1 MKRLLIIILLLSLL
15 GLPAC
20 GLFGPGE
27 EETCEITV
35 CLGPDPGELD
45 PQQDGA
51 DRTGSAEQDAYSL
64 HLFEGLMRYAPGTA
78 AAGSDADMLSVTLEP
93 GQAASYE
100 VSEDGLTWTFRLRD
114 DIFWSDGSP
123 VTAADFVF
131 AWQRLADPANDCP
144 DSRLLAGVVAG
155 ASAILAGEAE
165 PASLG
170 VAAPDDKTF
179 TVTLER
185 PFPRFPE
192 LTAKPALFPL
202 PAAAVQ
208 EWGPEWATA
217 DRLLDDGS
225 ILTNGAFRVEQWQ
238 EGSLKLVRNEY
249 YYDAENIGPDALTF
263 LFSDSEAE
271 VLQLFENEECGF
283 IRGFPT
289 AAAAELA
296 AAGCCFDLPRPGQ
309 CVLQFNCERL
319 PDWRLRAAIALAVD
333 KEKLAR
339 DVLQGGQTPAP
350 SLIDP
355 FILGEAG
362 TPFRQSSE
370 DVMYAMLSA
379 AYPEADLTTDTG
391 RRELAL
397 QLLQQARAAGFD
409 PSAPLTLISSQGA
422 APQAVADAVRD
433 DVYAVLGLAIEVI
446 QLTPEAFEQTLQS
459 GEFDLVRLVWQD
471 EFAEPLFYLDAFT
484 VESAYNFARWDSP
497 SYDSLLT
504 QAKAAAGPER
514 DALLHQAE
522 QALYKAGAFPCLPL
536 YDFGCQYA
544 MQGMTGAAYAP
555 GVGFL
560 FHQARPLPEE
570 EEK

>member
-1 MKRLLIIILLLSLL
+1 MKRLLIIVLLLSLL

-27 EETCEITV
+27 EERCEIAV
-35 CLGPDPGELD
+35 CLGPDPLSLD
-45 PQQDGA
+45 PQVNGA
-51 DRTGSAEQDAYSL
+51 DRAGSADTYSL

-114 DIFWSDGSP
+114 GIFWSDGSP

-131 AWQRLADPANDCP
+131 AWQRLVDPANDHP

-192 LTAKPALFPL
+192 LTAKTALFPL

-208 EWGPEWATA
+208 DWGPEWATA

-225 ILTNGAFRVEQWQ
+225 IPTNGAFRVEQWQ
-238 EGSLKLVRNEY
+238 EGSLALVRNEY
-249 YYDAENIGPDALTF
+249 YYDTENLVPDALTF

-271 VLQLFENEECGF
+271 ILQLFENEECGF

-296 AAGCCFDLPRPGQ
+296 AEGLCFDLPRPGE

-319 PDWRLRAAIALAVD
+319 PDWRLRAAIAWDVD

-350 SLIDP
+350 SLTDP
-355 FILGEAG
+355 FILGEDG
-362 TPFRQSSE
+362 TPFRQSGD

-379 AYPEADLTTDTG
+379 AYPEADLASVEG
-391 RRELAL
+391 RQALAL
-397 QLLQQARAAGFD
+397 QLLQQAQAAGFD
-409 PSAPLTLISSQGA
+409 ASAPLKLISSQGT

-446 QLTPEAFEQTLQS
+446 QPEPEAFEQALQS

-484 VESAYNFARWDSP
+484 VESAYNFARWNSP
-497 SYDSLLT
+497 SYDSLLAR
-504 QAKAAAGPER
+504 AKAAAGADR

-522 QALYKAGAFPCLPL
+522 QALFKAGAFPCLPL

-544 MQGMTGAAYAP
+544 MQGRTGAAYAP

-560 FHQARPLPEE
+560 FHQARLLPEE
-570 EEK
+570 EEE